1 MKLLVLCFF
10 VSFFVSCSSKHEV
23 DKEYKNFS
31 SPQAYEIAKLEHT
44 ILSLSSSINKKE
56 AQNLSKILILHSLEL
71 ANSYGITGTA
81 WMHNSLINLGLK
93 ERGFCYHYTQDLIE
107 KINEYDFK
115 TLKFYWAVH
124 KKGEYFEH
132 NALVVSSKYQNFLG
146 GLILDAWRNSG
157 ELFYLKVLK
166 DEAYSWSENKAKT
179 SFYFKEKE
187 E

>member
-1 MKLLVLCFF
+1 MKLLVLVFF
-10 VSFFVSCSSKHEV
+10 VFFFVSCSSKYSV
-23 DKEYKNFS
+23 DKKYKNIS
-31 SPQAYEIAKLEHT
+31 SPQNYEIKKLEHDL
-44 ILSLSSSINKKE
+44 LSLSSTINKKE
-56 AQNLSKILILHSLEL
+56 AKILSRILILHSLEL
-71 ANSYGITGTA
+71 ANSYNITGSA

-93 ERGFCYHYTQDLIE
+93 ERGFCYDYTQDLVK
-107 KINEYDFK
+107 KIKKYNFK
-115 TLKFYWAVH
+115 TFKFYWAVH

-132 NALVVSSKYQNFLG
+132 NALVVSSVYQNFLG

-166 DEAYSWSENKAKT
+166 DVAYSWSENKNKT